1 MPMEWLPR
9 TSFAGQKRK
18 INDIRSHHDDDEEEE
33 EEGEADLKPTHSVR
47 GFAPAKTGSPSPQP
61 STNMRSTNPP
71 SWTNGN
77 STPKGQNRA
86 GKTGFAGGVNTFAA
100 RMMAKMGYKE
110 GQGLGAGGQGILKP
124 IETVLRPQ
132 GIGLGAVKEKSKQ
145 AKDEAKREAARR
157 GEILE
162 DSSDEERN
170 LRRRRKEKQKESR
183 SGTSTPKGPAKPKF
197 RTAREIEMDAAGL
210 EVPNILKSLI
220 DATGKEQKLLTSTA
234 GLMTPLEFVSADESE
249 ALKIARRARNDLEAF
264 ADEWKALTE
273 RREFVEL
280 EENQVV
286 EEIDTQQD
294 KIVQLSA
301 LTSAVE
307 ALGNF
312 SLDDGLVIRW
322 EQVTKR
328 LELLEIQ
335 FESFVD
341 EYGLSEVAVAA
352 IHPLFRESMEEWEPL
367 KDPAYLV
374 SNLQRLRSILSRKPR
389 NKQEDEGRQRHS
401 TTPYET
407 MIYTL
412 WLPRVRSAILND
424 WDVQDPSAAT
434 ALIDAWKDVL
444 PEFICSNVLDQ
455 LVAPKLS
462 TAIKEW
468 KPRSNKKRNGTTS
481 QSSQFPWWLFDWLR
495 YLDERHTNPKAPT
508 GLLSDAKRKFRVVL
522 DTWDL
527 GRGLPEGIELWK
539 EALGSEFDITLRNHL
554 LPRLGKHLREEFEV
568 NPRDQNL
575 DSFEDIL
582 KWKDCFKPTVIA
594 LLLAAEFFP
603 KWHAVLHLWLTS
615 DPNYEEVGQWF
626 SWWKTQIP
634 DEINAVDEVTQ
645 EWERGLEM
653 MNLALDLGDRAKT
666 SLPPPSTS
674 KQKQQQRGLREH
686 IKNKSSSAQ
695 APPNT
700 SKSLPTPSS
709 KRIEGPTFKDIV
721 EEWCADEGLLMI
733 PLREAHVQ
741 SGLPL
746 FRITASANGKGGVL
760 IYLKGDVVWAQNKK
774 ARDVWEPLGLD
785 NGLVAR
791 AEGK

>member
-1 MPMEWLPR
+1 MEWPPR

-18 INDIRSHHDDDEEEE
+18 INDVKSEDEDEE
-33 EEGEADLKPTHSVR
+33 DLKPALGFR
-47 GFAPAKTGSPSPQP
+47 GFAPPTIARSPSPP
-61 STNMRSTNPP
+61 PTLNAKSTNGPP
-71 SWTNGN
+71 WTNGGV

-86 GKTGFAGGVNTFAA
+86 GKAGPGGGGNTFAA

-110 GQGLGAGGQGILKP
+110 GQGLGASGQGMLAP

-145 AKDEAKREAARR
+145 AKDEARREAARR
-157 GEILE
+157 GEVLE
-162 DSSDEERN
+162 DSSEEERRI
-170 LRRRRKEKQKESR
+170 RRRRKEERKKESR
-183 SGTSTPKGPAKPKF
+183 SGTSTPRGPAKPKF
-197 RTAREIEMDAAGL
+197 RTAREIEADTAGL

-273 RREFVEL
+273 RRKFVEL
-280 EENQVV
+280 EEDQVV
-286 EEIDTQQD
+286 EEMDSQQT
-294 KIVQLSA
+294 KIEQLSS

-307 ALGNF
+307 ALENF
-312 SLDDGLVIRW
+312 SLDDDLPVRW
-322 EQVTKR
+322 EQVTQR
-328 LELLEIQ
+328 LEILEIQ
-335 FESFVD
+335 YESVID

-367 KDPAYLV
+367 NDPTYLV
-374 SNLQRLRSILSRKPR
+374 SNLRRLQSILSRKPR
-389 NKQEDEGRQRHS
+389 ITQEGNGRLKHY

-407 MIYTL
+407 MLYTI

-424 WDVQDPSAAT
+424 WDVHDPSPAT
-434 ALIDAWKDVL
+434 ALIDAWKDLL
-444 PEFICSNVLDQ
+444 PEFILSNVLDQ
-455 LVAPKLS
+455 LIAPKLS

-468 KPRSNKKRNGTTS
+468 KPRSSKKRNGTPS
-481 QSSQFPWWLFDWLR
+481 QASQFPWWLFDWLR

-527 GRGLPEGIELWK
+527 DRELPGGLELWK
-539 EALGSEFDITLRNHL
+539 EALDSEFDAALRNHL
-554 LPRLGKHLREEFEV
+554 LPRLGRHLREEFEV
-568 NPRDQNL
+568 NPQDQNL
-575 DSFEDIL
+575 DPFENIM
-582 KWKDCFKPTVIA
+582 KWKDYFKPTVIA
-594 LLLAAEFFP
+594 LLLTAEFFP

-615 DPNYEEVGQWF
+615 EPNYEEVGQWF
-626 SWWKTQIP
+626 SW
-634 DEINAVDEVTQ
+634 
-645 EWERGLEM
+645 
-653 MNLALDLGDRAKT
+653 AKT
-666 SLPPPSTS
+666 DLPRPSTGQ
-674 KQKQQQRGLREH
+674 QKQQQRGLREH
-686 IKNKSSSAQ
+686 IKQKPSSAQ
-695 APPNT
+695 APPIT
-700 SKSLPTPSS
+700 SKPRPAPLT
-709 KRIEGPTFKDIV
+709 KRIEEPTFKDVV
-721 EEWCADEGLLMI
+721 EEWCADEGLIMI

-760 IYLKGDVVWAQNKK
+760 VYLKGDVVWAQNKK

-785 NGLVAR
+785 SVLVAR

>member
-1 MPMEWLPR
+1 MEWPPR

-18 INDIRSHHDDDEEEE
+18 INDVKSEDEDEE
-33 EEGEADLKPTHSVR
+33 DLKPALGFR
-47 GFAPAKTGSPSPQP
+47 GFAPATIPRSPSPP
-61 STNMRSTNPP
+61 PTLNAKSTNGPP
-71 SWTNGN
+71 WTNGGG

-86 GKTGFAGGVNTFAA
+86 GKAGPGGGGNTFAA

-110 GQGLGAGGQGILKP
+110 GQGLGASGQGMLAP

-145 AKDEAKREAARR
+145 AKDEARREAARR
-157 GEILE
+157 GEVLE
-162 DSSDEERN
+162 DSSEEERRI
-170 LRRRRKEKQKESR
+170 RRRRKEERKKESR
-183 SGTSTPKGPAKPKF
+183 SGTSTPRGPAKPKF
-197 RTAREIEMDAAGL
+197 RTAREIEADTAGL

-273 RREFVEL
+273 RRKFVEL
-280 EENQVV
+280 EEDQVV
-286 EEIDTQQD
+286 EEMDLQQT
-294 KIVQLSA
+294 KIEQLSS

-307 ALGNF
+307 ALENF
-312 SLDDGLVIRW
+312 SLDDDLPVRW
-322 EQVTKR
+322 EQVTQR
-328 LELLEIQ
+328 LEILEIQ
-335 FESFVD
+335 YESVID
-341 EYGLSEVAVAA
+341 VYGLSEVAVAA

-367 KDPAYLV
+367 NDPAYLV
-374 SNLQRLRSILSRKPR
+374 SNLRRLQSILSRKPR
-389 NKQEDEGRQRHS
+389 ITQEGNGRLKHS

-407 MIYTL
+407 MLYTI

-424 WDVQDPSAAT
+424 WDVHDPSPAT
-434 ALIDAWKDVL
+434 ALIDAWKDLL
-444 PEFICSNVLDQ
+444 PEFILSNVLDQ
-455 LVAPKLS
+455 LIAPKLS

-468 KPRSNKKRNGTTS
+468 KPRSSKKRNGTPS
-481 QSSQFPWWLFDWLR
+481 QASQFPWWLFDWLR

-527 GRGLPEGIELWK
+527 DRELPGGLELWK
-539 EALGSEFDITLRNHL
+539 EALDSEFDTALRNHL
-554 LPRLGKHLREEFEV
+554 LPRLGRHLREEFEV
-568 NPRDQNL
+568 NPQDQNL
-575 DSFEDIL
+575 DPFENIL
-582 KWKDCFKPTVIA
+582 KWKNYFKPTVIA
-594 LLLAAEFFP
+594 LLLTAEFFP

-615 DPNYEEVGQWF
+615 EPNYEEVGQWF
-626 SWWKTQIP
+626 SWWKTQVP
-634 DEINAVDEVTQ
+634 DEINAVDEVAE

-666 SLPPPSTS
+666 DLPPPSTGQ
-674 KQKQQQRGLREH
+674 QKQQQRGLREH
-686 IKNKSSSAQ
+686 IKQKPSSAQ
-695 APPNT
+695 APPST
-700 SKSLPTPSS
+700 SKPRQAPSA
-709 KRIEGPTFKDIV
+709 KRIEEPTFKDVV
-721 EEWCADEGLLMI
+721 EEWCADEGLIMI

-760 IYLKGDVVWAQNKK
+760 VYLKGDVVWAQNKK

-785 NGLVAR
+785 SVLVAR